1 MTMSLPLDTATL
13 GAVLGSAVLAFAML
27 LARALPQ
34 APRALTWWATAF
46 SAQTLAF
53 GSLFLAPH
61 AGEAALMWLAEALQ
75 AGSGL
80 LIVAGVWRFLGG
92 RIDNRAILIGAMA
105 ALLWPAAA
113 IGLHGDRPLEAP
125 LLFGLLGVPQ
135 VVAGAA
141 FLVTRDGRQEVAHKV
156 AGALFIVS
164 GMHGFASP
172 ILQDWDHLLP
182 WLYVSHQVLAILL
195 AVALLAVVLR
205 HLQRLAE
212 AETDRANRTQAQFID
227 AVESINDAF
236 SLFDAA
242 DRLVLSNRRYRETFG
257 TFGVTVRPGM
267 TFQEI
272 AERSADSGMMPDSLG
287 RRDAWIM
294 ERMEAHGAPHGPME
308 QKLSDGSV
316 ILLREYI
323 TSEGG
328 RVSVCTDITERKQAE
343 QAVQDSQQRFKDLAE
358 AASDWFWE
366 TDADLRFTFVSPR
379 VRQVMGLETGH
390 FLGRTLLDLA
400 ADSPDPAATRARLDR
415 LNERAAF
422 RDLDLAQALPDGR
435 VKHLKISGRPAHDK
449 HGRFCGFRGTATDVS
464 AEVEARA
471 AAQWAQHQLMDAINC
486 ISDGFALW
494 GPDDRLVLFNENY
507 RILFGPAAA
516 KVRPG
521 TSFDDLVA
529 LQLDTGAIPVAEHER
544 PAWLARRREAHRS
557 GASGIEMMQRDGRW
571 LLVSEHRTPE
581 GYVAGVYT
589 DATALK
595 RREQE
600 VAEQGARLATILD
613 NMPQGIAVFDAETRL
628 VDHNRLFRRMLG
640 LPLDLAR
647 PGAEYAAIICHLTEK
662 GTFGACD
669 IDACVAEKVEA
680 LRLLSR
686 DRAEWTMPD
695 GTVLEVRRAA
705 MPDGG
710 ALTTYIDITSRKRN
724 EIILREAKEA
734 AERGNRAKAA
744 FLANVSHELR
754 TPLNAII
761 GFSEAISS
769 ELFGPIANPTYKEY
783 IKDIFDSGTHLLN
796 LINDILDMSK
806 AEAGRIELDEEP
818 VDVAAAIEQSLRM
831 VRKRA
836 EGAHVALEVEVP
848 RALPCLRG
856 DERRIKQILLNLL
869 SNAIKFTDIGGS
881 VSVAAELRS
890 DGRLAIRVADTGIG
904 MTAEDLDKA
913 MEPFGQVD
921 SRLARRYEGTGLGL
935 PLTKALVVQHGGDLE
950 AESAPGVG
958 TAITAIFPAER
969 VLPAI
974 DAAVLAH
981 GNPAEI

>member
-1 MTMSLPLDTATL
+1 MSMSIPLDTATL

-27 LARALPQ
+27 LAQALPQ
-34 APRALTWWATAF
+34 APRALTWWAAAF
-46 SAQTLAF
+46 TAQTAAF
-53 GSLFLAPH
+53 GSLLLAPV
-61 AGEAALMWLAEALQ
+61 AGDAALVWVAEALQ

-92 RIDNRAILIGAMA
+92 TIDPRAVIAGVVAGLV
-105 ALLWPAAA
+105 WPAASV
-113 IGLHGDRPLEAP
+113 GLHGEQPLSEP
-125 LLFGLLGVPQ
+125 VLFGLLGVPQ
-135 VVAGAA
+135 VVAGVA
-141 FLVTRDGRQEVAHKV
+141 FLLARDGRREIAHKV

-164 GMHGFASP
+164 GMHGLAAP
-172 ILQDWDHLLP
+172 VLQDWESLLP
-182 WLYVSHQVLAILL
+182 WLYVSHQVLSILL
-195 AVALLAVVLR
+195 AVALLLVVLR
-205 HLQRLAE
+205 RLQTLAE
-212 AETDRANRTQAQFID
+212 AETARANRTQAQFLD

-242 DRLVLSNRRYRETFG
+242 DRLVLSNRRYREIMARFG
-257 TFGVTVRPGM
+257 ITVVPGM
-267 TFQEI
+267 SFQDLI
-272 AERSADSGMMPDSLG
+272 ERCADSGMITDSLG
-287 RRDAWIM
+287 RRDAWVA
-294 ERMEAHGAPHGPME
+294 ERLRAHAAPGGQTE
-308 QKLSDGSV
+308 QALTDGSV
-316 ILLREYI
+316 LMVREYV

-328 RVSVCTDITERKQAE
+328 RVSVRSDITESKRAE
-343 QAVQDSQQRFKDLAE
+343 QALQDSQQRFKDLAE

-379 VRQVMGLETGH
+379 VRQVMGVEVTH
-390 FLGRTLLDLA
+390 FLGRTLFDLA
-400 ADSPDPAATRARLDR
+400 DEAPDGVTSRRQLERLLDR
-415 LNERAAF
+415 QPF
-422 RDLDLAQALPDGR
+422 RDVDLAQTLPDDR
-435 VKHLKISGRPAHDK
+435 IKHLRISGRPVFDK
-449 HGRFCGFRGTATDVS
+449 QGRFLGFRGTATDVS

-521 TSFDDLVA
+521 MSFDELLAIQLESGNVPLAPGDRDGWVA
-529 LQLDTGAIPVAEHER
+529 
-544 PAWLARRREAHRS
+544 ARRENHSRGS
-557 GASGIEMMQRDGRW
+557 SGIEMMLRDGRW
-571 LLVSEHRTPE
+571 LLVSEHRTPD
-581 GYVAGVYT
+581 GYVASVYT
-589 DATALK
+589 DATVLK

-600 VAEQGARLATILD
+600 VAQQGARLATILD
-613 NMPQGIAVFDAETRL
+613 NMPQGIAVFDPQTRL

-640 LPLDLAR
+640 LPMDLAR
-647 PGAEYAAIICHLTEK
+647 PGAAYGDIIRHLAEG
-662 GTFGACD
+662 GTFGVCD
-669 IDACVAEKVEA
+669 VHNCVTEKVEA

-806 AEAGRIELDEEP
+806 AEAGRIDLDEEP
-818 VDVAAAIEQSLRM
+818 VDVAAAIEQSVRM

-836 EGAHVALEVEVP
+836 EGARVTLQVEVP
-848 RALPCLRG
+848 DGLPHLRG
-856 DERRIKQILLNLL
+856 DERRIKQILLNLM
-869 SNAIKFTDIGGS
+869 SNAIKFTDIGGR
-881 VSVAAELRS
+881 VDVAAELRP
-890 DGRLAIRVADTGIG
+890 DGRLALRVADTGIG

-950 AESAPGVG
+950 AESTPGVG
-958 TAITAIFPAER
+958 TAITALFPAER
-969 VLPAI
+969 VLHGTASETVPA
-974 DAAVLAH
+974 H
-981 GNPAEI
+981 

>member
-1 MTMSLPLDTATL
+1 
-13 GAVLGSAVLAFAML
+13 GAD
-27 LARALPQ
+27 
-34 APRALTWWATAF
+34 
-46 SAQTLAF
+46 
-53 GSLFLAPH
+53 
-61 AGEAALMWLAEALQ
+61 ALMWVAEALQ
-75 AGSGL
+75 AASGL

-92 RIDNRAILIGAMA
+92 RIDPRAILAGAVA
-105 ALLWPAAA
+105 ALLWPAAS
-113 IGLHGDRPLEAP
+113 IGLHGDHPLEEP

-141 FLVTRDGRQEVAHKV
+141 FLVTRDGRREVAHKV
-156 AGALFIVS
+156 AGVLFIVS
-164 GMHGFASP
+164 GMHGLASP
-172 ILQDWDHLLP
+172 LLQGWDALLP
-182 WLYVSHQVLAILL
+182 WLYVSHQMLAILL
-195 AVALLAVVLR
+195 AVALLVVVLR
-205 HLQRLAE
+205 RLQQLAE
-212 AETDRANRTQAQFID
+212 AETARANRTQAQFLD
-227 AVESINDAF
+227 AVESLNDAF
-236 SLFDAA
+236 CLFDAG
-242 DRLVLSNRRYRETFG
+242 DRLVLSNRRYREAFERHG
-257 TFGVTVRPGM
+257 ITVLPGM
-267 TFQEI
+267 TFHELVEM
-272 AERSADSGMMPDSLG
+272 AADCGMLTDSLG
-287 RRDAWIM
+287 RRDAWIAD
-294 ERMEAHGAPHGPME
+294 RLRAHANPAGPIE
-308 QKLSDGSV
+308 QTLGDGRV
-316 ILLREYI
+316 VLLREYV

-328 RVSVCTDITERKQAE
+328 RVSVRSDITEAKQAE
-343 QAVQDSQQRFKDLAE
+343 QALQDSQQRFKDLAE

-366 TDADLRFTFVSPR
+366 TDGDLRFTFVSPR
-379 VRQVMGLETGH
+379 VRHVMGVEAAH
-390 FLGRTLLDLA
+390 FVGRTLLDLA
-400 ADSPDPAATRARLDR
+400 DEAPDAAGARKR
-415 LNERAAF
+415 LERLGDHLPF
-422 RDLDLAQALPDGR
+422 RDLDIAQALPDGR
-435 VKHLKISGRPAHDK
+435 VKHLRISGRPVHDK
-449 HGRFCGFRGTATDVS
+449 QGVFRGFRGTATDVS

-521 TSFDDLVA
+521 MTFDDLLL
-529 LQLDTGAIPVAEHER
+529 LQLDSGSVPVATADRE
-544 PAWLARRREAHRS
+544 AWLAARR
-557 GASGIEMMQRDGRW
+557 ASHSRAASTMEMMQRDGRW
-571 LLVSEHRTPE
+571 LLISEHRTPD

-589 DATALK
+589 DATTLK
-595 RREQE
+595 RREQQ

-647 PGAEYAAIICHLTEK
+647 PGTEYAAIIRQLTTQ

-669 IDACVAEKVEA
+669 VEACVAEKVEA

-710 ALTTYIDITSRKRN
+710 ALTTYIDVTSRKRN

-769 ELFGPIANPTYKEY
+769 ELFGPIANATYKEY
-783 IKDIFDSGTHLLN
+783 VKDIFDSGTHLLN

-806 AEAGRIELDEEP
+806 AEAGRIELDEETI
-818 VDVAAAIEQSLRM
+818 DVAAAIELSLRM

-836 EGAHVALEVEVP
+836 EGAHVALLVDVP
-848 RALPCLRG
+848 PRLPRLRG

-881 VSVAAELRS
+881 VSVAACLRD

-969 VLPAI
+969 VLPPLDGDDDDGAGAGTP
-974 DAAVLAH
+974 AATGGAERQRY
-981 GNPAEI
+981 PAF